1 MIALIR
7 SYGRIK
13 YMSRFYL
20 GVLYGVS
27 AYVVWGFLPLY
38 WKLVEEAGAYE
49 ILAHRGIWSLLIC
62 VSLLALRKQLKSAYE
77 MVRSSRTFS
86 LLFLASGLLTINW
99 GVYIWSV
106 TVNRVVEAALGYYIT
121 PLINVTFGVL
131 LLREKLRPA
140 QWIAVALA
148 AAGVVILTLGYGSL
162 PWIAL
167 VLAISWGSY
176 SLIKKSLNLGALE
189 TLSLE
194 TLFAFLPN
202 LVFLLIIQGNGS
214 AEFGSTW
221 TISILL
227 FGAGAATVIPLL
239 LFNGSTTRLPLSTVG
254 LLQYITPTIMFF
266 IGIYINNEDISMT
279 KVIGFAFIWLALAV
293 LSRDLYRS
301 SRPLDDGIAKAL

>member
-1 MIALIR
+1 MTKVNKGLL
-7 SYGRIK
+7 
-13 YMSRFYL
+13 F
-20 GVLYGVS
+20 GVS
-27 AYVVWGFLPLY
+27 AYIIWGLLPLY

-121 PLINVTFGVL
+121 PLINVTFGVI

-266 IGIYINNEDISMT
+266 IGIFINDEDISMT
-279 KVIGFAFIWLALAV
+279 KVLGFAFIWLALAV

>member
-1 MIALIR
+1 MTKFNKGLLFGI
-7 SYGRIK
+7 
-13 YMSRFYL
+13 
-20 GVLYGVS
+20 S
-27 AYVVWGFLPLY
+27 AYIIWGLLPLY
-38 WKLVEEAGAYE
+38 WKLVQEAGAYE

-62 VSLLALRKQLKSAYE
+62 ISLLALRKQLKSAYV
-77 MVRSSRTFS
+77 MVRSSRTLS

-202 LVFLLIIQGNGS
+202 LVFLFIIQGNGS

-221 TISILL
+221 TISLLL

-266 IGIYINNEDISMT
+266 IGIFINNEDISMT

-301 SRPLDDGIAKAL
+301 SRPLDDGITKAL

>member
-1 MIALIR
+1 MTKVNKGLL
-7 SYGRIK
+7 
-13 YMSRFYL
+13 F
-20 GVLYGVS
+20 GVS
-27 AYVVWGFLPLY
+27 AYIIWGLLPLY

-62 VSLLALRKQLKSAYE
+62 FSLLALRKQLKSAYE

-266 IGIYINNEDISMT
+266 IGIYINNEDISTT
-279 KVIGFAFIWLALAV
+279 KVLGFAFIWLALAV

>member
-1 MIALIR
+1 MTKFNKGLLFGI
-7 SYGRIK
+7 
-13 YMSRFYL
+13 
-20 GVLYGVS
+20 S
-27 AYVVWGFLPLY
+27 AYLIWGLLPLY

-62 VSLLALRKQLKSAYE
+62 ISLLALRKQLKSAYV
-77 MVRSSRTFS
+77 MVRSSRTLS

-131 LLREKLRPA
+131 LLREKLRPS

-202 LVFLLIIQGNGS
+202 LVFLFIIQGNGS

-221 TISILL
+221 TISLLL

-266 IGIYINNEDISMT
+266 IGIFINNEDISKT

>member
-1 MIALIR
+1 MTKFNKGLL
-7 SYGRIK
+7 
-13 YMSRFYL
+13 F
-20 GVLYGVS
+20 GVS
-27 AYVVWGFLPLY
+27 AYIIWGLLPLY

-62 VSLLALRKQLKSAYE
+62 LSLLALRKQLKSAYV
-77 MVRSSRTFS
+77 MVRSSRTLS

-131 LLREKLRPA
+131 LLREKLRSA

-148 AAGVVILTLGYGSL
+148 ATGVVILTLGYGSL

-221 TISILL
+221 SISILL

-266 IGIYINNEDISMT
+266 IGIYINNEDISTT
-279 KVIGFAFIWLALAV
+279 KVIGFAFIWIALAV

>member
-1 MIALIR
+1 MTKFNKGLLFGI
-7 SYGRIK
+7 
-13 YMSRFYL
+13 
-20 GVLYGVS
+20 S
-27 AYVVWGFLPLY
+27 AYIIWGLLPLY

-62 VSLLALRKQLKSAYE
+62 ISLLALRKQLKSAYE
-77 MVRSSRTFS
+77 MVRSSRTLS

-202 LVFLLIIQGNGS
+202 LVFLFIIQGNGS
-214 AEFGSTW
+214 SEFGSTW
-221 TISILL
+221 TISLLL

-266 IGIYINNEDISMT
+266 IGIFINNEDISMT

>member
-1 MIALIR
+1 MTKFNKGLLFGI
-7 SYGRIK
+7 
-13 YMSRFYL
+13 
-20 GVLYGVS
+20 S
-27 AYVVWGFLPLY
+27 AYLIWGLLPLY

-62 VSLLALRKQLKSAYE
+62 ISLLALRKQLKSAYL
-77 MVRSSRTFS
+77 MVRSSRTLS

-106 TVNRVVEAALGYYIT
+106 TANRVVEAALGYYIT

-131 LLREKLRPA
+131 LLREKLRSA

-148 AAGVVILTLGYGSL
+148 AAGVLILTLGYGSL

-202 LVFLLIIQGNGS
+202 LVFLFIIQGNGS

-221 TISILL
+221 TISLLL

-266 IGIYINNEDISMT
+266 IGIFINNEDISMT
-279 KVIGFAFIWLALAV
+279 KVLGFAFIWLALAV

>member
-1 MIALIR
+1 MTKVNKGLL
-7 SYGRIK
+7 
-13 YMSRFYL
+13 F
-20 GVLYGVS
+20 GVS
-27 AYVVWGFLPLY
+27 AYIIWGLLPLY

-62 VSLLALRKQLKSAYE
+62 LSLLALRKQLKSAYE

-202 LVFLLIIQGNGS
+202 LVFLFIIQGNGS

-221 TISILL
+221 SISMLL

-266 IGIYINNEDISMT
+266 IGIYINNEDISTT
-279 KVIGFAFIWLALAV
+279 KVLGFAFIWLALAV

>member
-1 MIALIR
+1 MTKVNKGLL
-7 SYGRIK
+7 
-13 YMSRFYL
+13 F
-20 GVLYGVS
+20 GVS
-27 AYVVWGFLPLY
+27 AYIIWGLLPLY

>member
-1 MIALIR
+1 MTKFNKGLLFGI
-7 SYGRIK
+7 
-13 YMSRFYL
+13 
-20 GVLYGVS
+20 S
-27 AYVVWGFLPLY
+27 AYIIWGLLPLY

-62 VSLLALRKQLKSAYE
+62 ISLLALRKQLKSAYV
-77 MVRSSRTFS
+77 MVRSSRTLS

-148 AAGVVILTLGYGSL
+148 AVGVVILTLGYGSL

-202 LVFLLIIQGNGS
+202 LVFLLIIESNGS

-221 TISILL
+221 TISVLL

-266 IGIYINNEDISMT
+266 IGIFINNEDISMT

>member
-1 MIALIR
+1 MTKFNKGLL
-7 SYGRIK
+7 
-13 YMSRFYL
+13 F
-20 GVLYGVS
+20 GVS
-27 AYVVWGFLPLY
+27 AYIIWGLLPLY

-77 MVRSSRTFS
+77 MVRSSRTLS

-202 LVFLLIIQGNGS
+202 LVFILIIQGNGS

-239 LFNGSTTRLPLSTVG
+239 LFNGSTTRLPLSLVG

-266 IGIYINNEDISMT
+266 IGIYINNEDISTT
-279 KVIGFAFIWLALAV
+279 KVLGFAFIWLALAV

>member
-1 MIALIR
+1 MTKFNKGLL
-7 SYGRIK
+7 
-13 YMSRFYL
+13 F
-20 GVLYGVS
+20 GVS
-27 AYVVWGFLPLY
+27 AYIIWGLLPLY

-62 VSLLALRKQLKSAYE
+62 LSLLALRKQLKSAYK
-77 MVRSSRTFS
+77 MVRSSRTLS

-202 LVFLLIIQGNGS
+202 LLFLFIIQGNGS

-221 TISILL
+221 SISLLL

-266 IGIYINNEDISMT
+266 IGIYINNEDISTT

>member
-1 MIALIR
+1 MTKVNKGLL
-7 SYGRIK
+7 
-13 YMSRFYL
+13 F
-20 GVLYGVS
+20 GVS
-27 AYVVWGFLPLY
+27 AYLIWGLLPLY

-106 TVNRVVEAALGYYIT
+106 TVNRVIEAALGYYIT

-266 IGIYINNEDISMT
+266 IGIFINDEDISMT
-279 KVIGFAFIWLALAV
+279 KVLGFAFIWLALAV

>member
-1 MIALIR
+1 MTKFNKGLLFGI
-7 SYGRIK
+7 
-13 YMSRFYL
+13 
-20 GVLYGVS
+20 S
-27 AYVVWGFLPLY
+27 AYIIWGLLPLY

-62 VSLLALRKQLKSAYE
+62 VSLLALRKQLKSAYV
-77 MVRSSRTFS
+77 MVRSSRTLS

-202 LVFLLIIQGNGS
+202 LVFLFIIQGNGS

-221 TISILL
+221 TISLLL

-266 IGIYINNEDISMT
+266 IGIFINNEDISMT

>member
-1 MIALIR
+1 MTKFNKGLLFGI
-7 SYGRIK
+7 
-13 YMSRFYL
+13 
-20 GVLYGVS
+20 S
-27 AYVVWGFLPLY
+27 AYIIWGLLPLY

-62 VSLLALRKQLKSAYE
+62 ITLLALRKQLRSAYV
-77 MVRSSRTFS
+77 MVRSSRTLS

-202 LVFLLIIQGNGS
+202 LVFLFIIQGNGS
-214 AEFGSTW
+214 SEFGSTW
-221 TISILL
+221 TISLLL

-266 IGIYINNEDISMT
+266 IGIFINNEDISMT

>member
-1 MIALIR
+1 MTKVNKGLL
-7 SYGRIK
+7 
-13 YMSRFYL
+13 F
-20 GVLYGVS
+20 GVS
-27 AYVVWGFLPLY
+27 AYIIWGLLPLY

-62 VSLLALRKQLKSAYE
+62 LSLLALRKQLKSAYE

-167 VLAISWGSY
+167 VLAISFGSY

-254 LLQYITPTIMFF
+254 LLQYITPTIMFV
-266 IGIYINNEDISMT
+266 IGIYVNNEDISTT
-279 KVIGFAFIWLALAV
+279 KVLGFAFIWLALAV

>member
-1 MIALIR
+1 MTKVNKGLL
-7 SYGRIK
+7 
-13 YMSRFYL
+13 F
-20 GVLYGVS
+20 GVS
-27 AYVVWGFLPLY
+27 AYIIWGLLPLY

-62 VSLLALRKQLKSAYE
+62 LSLLALRKQLKSAYE

-176 SLIKKSLNLGALE
+176 SSIKKSLNLGALE

-266 IGIYINNEDISMT
+266 IGIYINNEDISTT
-279 KVIGFAFIWLALAV
+279 KVLGFAFIWLALAV

>member
-1 MIALIR
+1 MT
-7 SYGRIK
+7 
-13 YMSRFYL
+13 RFNKGL
-20 GVLYGVS
+20 LFGIS
-27 AYVVWGFLPLY
+27 AYIIWGLLPLY

-62 VSLLALRKQLKSAYE
+62 ISLLALRKQLKSAYV
-77 MVRSSRTFS
+77 MVRSSRTLS

-202 LVFLLIIQGNGS
+202 LVFLFIIQGNGS

-221 TISILL
+221 TISLLL
-227 FGAGAATVIPLL
+227 FGAGAATVVPLL

-266 IGIYINNEDISMT
+266 IGIFINNEDISKT

>member
-1 MIALIR
+1 MTKFNKGLLFGI
-7 SYGRIK
+7 
-13 YMSRFYL
+13 
-20 GVLYGVS
+20 S
-27 AYVVWGFLPLY
+27 AYIIWGLLPLY
-38 WKLVEEAGAYE
+38 WTLVEEAGAYE

-62 VSLLALRKQLKSAYE
+62 ISLLALRKQLKSAYV
-77 MVRSSRTFS
+77 MVRSSRTLS

-202 LVFLLIIQGNGS
+202 LVFLFIIQGNGS
-214 AEFGSTW
+214 A
-221 TISILL
+221 
-227 FGAGAATVIPLL
+227 
-239 LFNGSTTRLPLSTVG
+239 
-254 LLQYITPTIMFF
+254 
-266 IGIYINNEDISMT
+266 
-279 KVIGFAFIWLALAV
+279 
-293 LSRDLYRS
+293 
-301 SRPLDDGIAKAL
+301 

>member
-1 MIALIR
+1 MTKVNKGLLFGI
-7 SYGRIK
+7 
-13 YMSRFYL
+13 
-20 GVLYGVS
+20 S
-27 AYVVWGFLPLY
+27 AYIIWGLLPLY

-62 VSLLALRKQLKSAYE
+62 ISLLALRKQLKSAYE

-202 LVFLLIIQGNGS
+202 LVFLFIIQGNGS

-221 TISILL
+221 TISLLL

-266 IGIYINNEDISMT
+266 IGIFINNEDISMT

-293 LSRDLYRS
+293 LSRNLYRS

>member
-1 MIALIR
+1 MTKFNKGLLFGI
-7 SYGRIK
+7 
-13 YMSRFYL
+13 
-20 GVLYGVS
+20 S
-27 AYVVWGFLPLY
+27 AYIIWGLLPLY

-62 VSLLALRKQLKSAYE
+62 ISLLALRRQLRSAYV
-77 MVRSSRTFS
+77 MVRSSRTLS

-140 QWIAVALA
+140 QWIAVTLA

-202 LVFLLIIQGNGS
+202 LVFLIIIQGNGS

-266 IGIYINNEDISMT
+266 IGIFINNEDISMT